1 MPPLGLSGGQGATA
15 QPGPN
20 AGLRLQ
26 VCADPRL
33 CPQSPRQTLFFY
45 PAYPDEVRG
54 VFAVRS
60 GKYKAHFFTQGN
72 CLSPAPPTPRSPR
85 AYPPPPPPCAQMC
98 PPPQA
103 LSTATPLRT
112 LPAMPLVL

>member
-1 MPPLGLSGGQGATA
+1 MVPPLGLSGGQGATA
-15 QPGPN
+15 HPGPS
-20 AGLRLQ
+20 AELRLW

-45 PAYPDEVRG
+45 SAYPDEVRG

-72 CLSPAPPTPRSPR
+72 FLSPSP
-85 AYPPPPPPCAQMC
+85 AHP
-98 PPPQA
+98 
-103 LSTATPLRT
+103 S
-112 LPAMPLVL
+112 